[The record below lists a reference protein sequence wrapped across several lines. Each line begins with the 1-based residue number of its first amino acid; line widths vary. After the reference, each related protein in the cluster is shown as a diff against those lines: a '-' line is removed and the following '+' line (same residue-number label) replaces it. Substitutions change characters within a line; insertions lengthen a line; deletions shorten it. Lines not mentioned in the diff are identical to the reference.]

1 MRQGNKGQN
10 WHAKDTFYK
19 LTNIF
24 HNHNIRLSTKLNV
37 LNTYV
42 YSILLYARECW
53 TLSTT
58 MTKRLEAVE
67 MWVCRRILRIY
78 YTRHIT
84 NEVLN
89 RMATTRHI
97 INTVRNRQISFFG
110 HVMRNKEIESIII
123 RGKIEGK
130 RCKGRQRI
138 TYTKSLSEWMNIE
151 EVDMIRFAGDRDIWK
166 TMIAKAGNRQD
177 T

>member
-10 WHAKDTFYK
+10 RHGKGYILQ
-19 LTNIF
+19 LTNTF
-24 HNHNIRLSTKLNV
+24 HNHNIRLSKKINV

-42 YSILLYARECW
+42 YSILLYASECW

-67 MWVCRRILRIY
+67 MWFYRRILSIS

-84 NEVLN
+84 NEESLN

-97 INTVRNRQISFFG
+97 INTVRNWQRSFFG

-123 RGKIEGK
+123 SGKIEGK
-130 RCKGRQRI
+130 
-138 TYTKSLSEWMNIE
+138 
-151 EVDMIRFAGDRDIWK
+151 
-166 TMIAKAGNRQD
+166 
-177 T
+177 

>member
-1 MRQGNKGQN
+1 M
-10 WHAKDTFYK
+10 Y
-19 LTNIF
+19 LT
-24 HNHNIRLSTKLNV
+24 H
-37 LNTYV
+37 V

-67 MWVCRRILRIY
+67 IWFYRRILRIS

-84 NEVLN
+84 NKEVLN

-97 INTVRNRQISFFG
+97 INTVRNRQRSFFG
-110 HVMRNKEIESIII
+110 HVMRNKEIESIIKSG
-123 RGKIEGK
+123 RIEGK

-138 TYTKSLSEWMNIE
+138 TYTKSLSEWINVG
-151 EVDMIRFAGDRDIWK
+151 EVEMIRSTTDREKWN
-166 TMIAKAGNRQD
+166 TMTVNAGNRQD